1 MPTTTVQSQS
11 AQPRHTHSAQSIIA
25 SSGLPEPLCNR
36 VHEVVSQLRL
46 WPSERA
52 SVAKELCAHFADGLA
67 QGETPE
73 ALLQTFG
80 DARQS
85 ARMMTRAKRRL
96 RPTWWK
102 LSALSAQAF
111 AGVLAC
117 GALAYGVLW
126 VQAAT
131 ARPTIT
137 IDFVAQYNA
146 NTERVPQEQRAWP
159 LYTKALAALPTLD
172 QAVLRAGFPAIAPGT
187 PEWSLASDYAT
198 KHAESLRLVR
208 EAAQRPALGMPLSAE
223 IVHITRPDVAAP
235 TLPTTSDSTLSP
247 SLAGGLLNV
256 KLPHLG
262 ALRELARLLA
272 FDATRAAHEGD
283 LETAGEN
290 LDAMLGLAG
299 HAAGEDDLLIGQLV
313 GASIAALAAQTN
325 HTIVTT
331 YAPPPDWLLARANSF
346 ARGAEHF
353 ATLRLQGEVDGLHDL
368 LQRAFTDD
376 GKGNGRLAIT
386 HREWLVLM
394 GQASDTR
401 ENALDRVLSPVRR
414 LNTPT
419 RFELQRDHDA
429 IFAQF
434 AQVQSLPLSEARALL
449 AKSPL
454 SLSTE
459 YAQGPRRAFLRSLV
473 SMKLSHARLA
483 ATSFALTRLASGEQ
497 GPPLAPPLDPWTG
510 KPMLTSSPTPGTLI
524 VYSAGEDGDDDNA
537 TPVNPS
543 LPPLSLDPHSSDN
556 TPREGDLIYFG
567 PG

>member
-1 MPTTTVQSQS
+1 
-11 AQPRHTHSAQSIIA
+11 
-25 SSGLPEPLCNR
+25 
-36 VHEVVSQLRL
+36 
-46 WPSERA
+46 
-52 SVAKELCAHFADGLA
+52 
-67 QGETPE
+67 
-73 ALLQTFG
+73 LQTFG

-102 LSALSAQAF
+102 LSMLSAQAF

-146 NTERVPQEQRAWP
+146 NAERVPQEQRAWP
-159 LYTKALAALPTLD
+159 LYTKVLEALPLLD
-172 QAVLRAGFPAIAPGT
+172 RAVLSASFPALTPGT
-187 PEWSLASDYAT
+187 PEWTLASDYAT
-198 KHAESLRLVR
+198 KHADLIRLTR
-208 EAAQRPALGMPLSAE
+208 DAARKPALGMPFSTE
-223 IVHITRPDVAAP
+223 VVHIARPWSTPPDQP
-235 TLPTTSDSTLSP
+235 TSSSSTLSP

-272 FDATRAAHEGD
+272 FDAARAAHDGD
-283 LETAGEN
+283 WATTADN
-290 LDAMLGLAG
+290 LDAMLGLAR
-299 HAAGEDDLLIGQLV
+299 HASGEDNLLIGQLV
-313 GASIAALAAQTN
+313 GASIATLAAQTT

-331 YAPPPDWLLARANSF
+331 FAPPPDWLLARGRAF
-346 ARGAEHF
+346 AQSAEHF
-353 ATLRLQGEVDGLHDL
+353 ATLRLQGEIDGLHDL

-376 GKGNGRLAIT
+376 GTGDGRLAIT
-386 HREWLVLM
+386 PREWLVLM

-454 SLSTE
+454 TLSTE
-459 YAQGPRRAFLRSLV
+459 YAQGPRRAFLRSLA
-473 SMKLSHARLA
+473 SIKLSHARLA
-483 ATSFALTRLASGEQ
+483 ATSFALTRLASGKE
-497 GPPLAPPLDPWTG
+497 GSPLSPPLDPWTG